1 MSTIADAA
9 VRARAIDPADSFIV
23 QAPAGSGKTELL
35 TRRVLRLLAVAAEPE
50 EIVAITFTKKA
61 AAEMR
66 ARVHDAIRLA
76 ASGEPARDEHVAETL
91 DLARAALARSREKGW
106 SLESSPQRLR
116 VQTIDALCASIVQQ
130 SPLLSGAGGAANV
143 IEDATVLYREAAR
156 ATLALID
163 EPKLSGPV
171 QRALMHYDNQV
182 FTLEEQLVGL
192 LGKRDQWLKLLE
204 GQSAQAQR
212 ETMEAVLRDEIAEA
226 LQPLKRFPPQLL
238 RQWRELA
245 SKSMPTLPRL
255 LPADAEHLPLWQEMI
270 GLVLVKG
277 KAQWRKQGAG
287 QLVADLAVIDGL
299 DEQLDRIRSLPPPRF
314 TDAQW
319 ATLQDLLACMSLA
332 ATQLRYVFASRGTVD
347 FCEVARQAVA
357 ALGEDTAPSDLA
369 LRLDYRIRH
378 LLVDEF
384 QDTSELQWL
393 LIERLTAGWQPGDG
407 RTLFLVGDPMQSIY
421 RFREAEVGLFLRA
434 QEHGIGAIRPTRL
447 QLSTNF
453 RSHPKLV
460 DWFNATFPRVLPPQ
474 AEAALGAVPYTASV
488 ARPKTGAAEVQVHAA
503 IGREPPQEAAE
514 ILELV
519 ARLRIDD
526 PRATV
531 AILARSRAH
540 LADIATGLR
549 KARMPYQAIEI
560 ERLEERPI
568 VTELRALTRALVHP
582 ADRIAWLAV
591 LRSPFCG
598 LKLADLR
605 QIAQVEH
612 VPILATLR
620 NPALALSDDGRA
632 RLSRVLPA
640 IEAAMA
646 QRGRKPLRRWIEDA
660 WVALGGPACV
670 ANEADLLDARNFF
683 RVLERVAR
691 GPELTSLRELD
702 EALVELRA
710 AANPDAPAELQLMTI
725 HKAKGLQFD
734 HVIVPGLGRPTR
746 GGDRPP
752 LLWTTLP
759 RADGDIGFL
768 MVAAGPTG
776 GDKPPAYELVADVET
791 EKERLEDGRLLY
803 VAATRAKRQ
812 LHLFASL
819 NVGKDGP
826 SKPPSDSLLKRLWP
840 AVEDQFADLE
850 PLPPTETKSASTQAP
865 QLRRLAS
872 GWVAPAEAPA
882 PAFAMQP
889 LALEDREQILFDWAG
904 HVARQVG
911 IVTHRWLQ
919 KVMEDPQQWNA
930 SRVAALA
937 PTIAAELSHEGFD
950 AQACNAAC
958 ERVIAALNNTL
969 ADERGRWLLR
979 NHAEARNE
987 LAIATLDAGV
997 VREYRIDRTFVDD
1010 AGARWIVDYKTS
1022 AHEGGGRDAFLDRE
1036 VERYRGQLE
1045 TYARLL
1051 ANLEQRPIRLG
1062 LYFPLLKAWRS
1073 WDFAAAA
1080 PAPAKKPGQ
1089 LQLPL

>member
-1 MSTIADAA
+1 MSRIADAD

-35 TRRVLRLLAVAAEPE
+35 TRRVLRLLAVATEPE

-106 SLESSPQRLR
+106 ALESSPQRLR

-143 IEDATVLYREAAR
+143 IEDAAVLYRDAAR

-171 QRALMHYDNQV
+171 QRALQHYDNQV

-204 GQSAQAQR
+204 GQSGEAQR
-212 ETMEAVLRDEIAEA
+212 EAMEGVLRDEIAEA
-226 LQPLKRFPPQLL
+226 LQPLKRIPPPLL

-245 SKSMPTLPRL
+245 IKSMPTLPRL
-255 LPADAEHLPLWQEMI
+255 LPADAEHLPMWQQMI
-270 GLVLVKG
+270 DLVLIKREP
-277 KAQWRKQGAG
+277 QWRKKLGALG
-287 QLVADLAVIDGL
+287 VELAGIEGL
-299 DEQLDRIRSLPPPRF
+299 DEELHRIRSLPPAQF

-332 ATQLRYVFASRGTVD
+332 ATQLRYVFAARGSVD

-393 LIERLTAGWQPGDG
+393 LLERLTAGWQPGDG

-434 QEHGIGAIRPTRL
+434 QQHGIGAIRPTRL
-447 QLSTNF
+447 QLATNF

-460 DWFNATFPRVLPPQ
+460 DWFNATFPRVLPRE

-488 ARPKTGAAEVQVHAA
+488 ARAKPGDAQVEVHAA
-503 IGREPPQEAAE
+503 IGREAPQEAAE

-519 ARLRIDD
+519 AKLRVDD
-526 PRATV
+526 PRATI

-540 LADIATGLR
+540 LADIAAKLR
-549 KARMPYQAIEI
+549 KARVPYQAIEI
-560 ERLEERPI
+560 ERLQERPV

-582 ADRIAWLAV
+582 SDRIAWLAV

-620 NPALALSDDGRA
+620 NPALALSDDARA
-632 RLSRVLPA
+632 RLTRVLPV
-640 IEAAMA
+640 IETAMGG
-646 QRGRKPLRRWIEDA
+646 RGRKPLRRWIEDA

-702 EALVELRA
+702 EALAELRA

-759 RADGDIGFL
+759 RAGGDIGFL
-768 MVAAGPTG
+768 MAAVGPTG
-776 GDKPPAYELVADVET
+776 GDKDAAYELVADIET
-791 EKERLEDGRLLY
+791 AKERLEDGRLLY

-819 NVGKDGP
+819 NLGKEGP

-840 AVEDQFADLE
+840 AVEQQFAAIA
-850 PLPPTETKSASTQAP
+850 PTPPPATQPASATAP
-865 QLRRLAS
+865 QLRRLVTD
-872 GWVAPAEAPA
+872 WIAPAAPA
-882 PAFAMQP
+882 TPAFAMQP

-904 HVARQVG
+904 HVARRVG

-919 KVMEDPQQWNA
+919 KVMEAPQRWDEA
-930 SRVAALA
+930 RVAGLA
-937 PTIAAELSHEGFD
+937 PTIATELSHEGFD
-950 AQACNAAC
+950 AQACNTAC
-958 ERVIAALNNTL
+958 ERVVSALRNTL

-979 NHAEARNE
+979 DHAEARNE
-987 LAIATLDAGV
+987 LAIATLEAGV
-997 VREYRIDRTFVDD
+997 VREYRIDRTFVDES
-1010 AGARWIVDYKTS
+1010 GTRWIVDYKTS
-1022 AHEGGGRDAFLDRE
+1022 THEGGGLDAFLDSE

-1045 TYARLL
+1045 NYARLL
-1051 ANLEQRPIRLG
+1051 RNLEQRPIRLG

-1073 WDFAAAA
+1073 WEFATA
-1080 PAPAKKPGQ
+1080 PARKKPEQSQ